1 MLERIGIAR
10 DNNKRVAFAMR
21 VRNDS
26 VRQIRKVSLMK
37 KYIVASA
44 VVLISQGALIS
55 SVRADQEQQRG
66 ITVVGECLKKVTRDR
81 GAVTVSSSVV
91 ALTARESSQKST
103 ETHERLKRDVKDLLL
118 NDLTVSTSGYSVS
131 QECSWSSSERK
142 CTGYRTTISTRY
154 ETPHFAD
161 LESIIGI
168 ATKYGAEDVAHLE
181 TFASPSLLKSERESC
196 LEIAT
201 RNAQAKAEKIASG
214 AGVRLGPVT
223 SITENSHSG
232 PPIYRGFAG
241 DRAVAMEAKAGGA
254 PSIDAAPLDLEV
266 AVSAV
271 YGIQ

>member
-1 MLERIGIAR
+1 MGVAY
-10 DNNKRVAFAMR
+10 DNNKRVAFTMR

-26 VRQIRKVSLMK
+26 LRQISKGSPMK
-37 KYIVASA
+37 KYIVASTI
-44 VVLISQGALIS
+44 VLISQGALIS
-55 SVRADQEQQRG
+55 PVRADQEQRKG
-66 ITVVGECLKKVTRDR
+66 ITVAGECLKKVTRDR
-81 GAVTVSSSVV
+81 AAVTVSSSVV
-91 ALTARESSQKST
+91 ALSARESSKKAT
-103 ETHERLKRDVKDLLL
+103 ETHESLKRDVKDLLL

-131 QECSWSSSERK
+131 QECSWSTSERK
-142 CTGYRTTISTRY
+142 CSGYRTTISTRY
-154 ETPHFAD
+154 ETPHFTD
-161 LESIIGI
+161 LENIIGI

-214 AGVRLGPVT
+214 AGVQLGPVI
-223 SITENSHSG
+223 SITENSHSS
-232 PPIYRGFAG
+232 PPIYHGFAA
-241 DRAVAMEAKAGGA
+241 DRAVAMDAKAAVA